1 MRIAIWTAIAVLA
14 GQIAYGAFA
23 AGTAW
28 EVRTTGSDANGG
40 GFNQASTGTDRSQQ
54 DAAYT
59 AYTDI
64 IIGGTTTQG
73 TSVAA
78 PFDATSVGN
87 VVNITAGAG
96 CTVQRAQIVS
106 QAAGVATFDKSLGT
120 AASVCTGNLGGGLA
134 TIATAFAL
142 PVAANSIWIKS
153 GTYIT
158 TATLSVSGLASIFVH
173 GYTSTRGDNSTK
185 PLITTATDS
194 VPLLN
199 LDCTDVWVDNL
210 HLTTTAAVRSQ
221 GIKRGSGTGAFIKV
235 SRMVLDGFSIHMGD
249 AGAGQA
255 AFWYATIIDS
265 QFLNATGRGVEVP
278 TSLVIR
284 NSYFSD
290 SANQHVDAPGTLT
303 IDRCVFARAGTY
315 AVGESATGGI
325 FTLISNSVFYNNGGA
340 GFQNTATGH
349 TGMNITMINSVFW
362 SNGTYG
368 ISLNTGLTAF
378 QQEAF
383 LQNNAFGDNTTLDI
397 SPVAVP
403 KGLNFVTLTA
413 DPFTSST
420 DFTLNSAAGGGALL
434 KTAGLGFIGT
444 GTAANTLAIGTVQPA
459 AGATAATL
467 AYPSIQ

>member
-1 MRIAIWTAIAVLA
+1 MIRFLSFFAASYSLF
-14 GQIAYGAFA
+14 GAFA

-54 DAAYT
+54 DVPYT

-64 IIGGTTTQG
+64 VIGGTTTQG
-73 TSVAA
+73 TSAA
-78 PFDATSVGN
+78 FPFDATSVGN
-87 VVNITAGAG
+87 VINITAGAG

-134 TIATAFAL
+134 TIATAFTL
-142 PVAANSIWIKS
+142 PVATNVIWIKA
-153 GTYIT
+153 GTYTFTT
-158 TATLSVSGLASIFVH
+158 TATTSVALTMR
-173 GYTSTRGDNSTK
+173 GYATTRGDSAAK

-194 VPLLN
+194 TFLFA
-199 LDCTDVWVDNL
+199 LDGSDYWVDNL
-210 HLTTTAAVRSQ
+210 HMTNTAAVRSQ
-221 GIKRGSGTGAFIKV
+221 GIKHGSATSAAIHM
-235 SRMVLDGFSIHMGD
+235 SRCILDGFSIAMGD
-249 AGAGQA
+249 AGAGQV
-255 AFWYATIIDS
+255 AFYFATITDS
-265 QFLNATGRGVEVP
+265 QFLNSTTR
-278 TSLVIR
+278 SLDIVTNLVLR

-290 SANQHVDAPGTLT
+290 SAGPHLDFPVTTT

-315 AVGESATGGI
+315 GAGTAATG
-325 FTLISNSVFYNNGGA
+325 LIYLTVTNSVFYNNGTA
-340 GFQNTATGH
+340 GIQLTGTNHTAG
-349 TGMNITMINSVFW
+349 NEFFINNVFW

-420 DFTLNSAAGGGALL
+420 DFSLNSAAGGGALL

-444 GTAANTLAIGTVQPA
+444 GTASNALAVGTVQPA
-459 AGATAATL
+459 AGAAAATI
-467 AYPSIQ
+467 AYPTIQ